1 MGTRAARRGYTEGMK
16 LYAPLRTY
24 TPKHWDLSGLT
35 GISDA
40 TLETHFSLYEG
51 YVKNTNL
58 LNERLTELRE
68 QRGNKGDNPAFS
80 EIVRRLAFEY
90 NGMRLHEYY
99 FDNMQK
105 EPQELTKGRIHEMLG
120 QAFGGFEE
128 WKRDFMA
135 VGGMRG
141 IGWAIAYLDPVNKQ
155 ITNHWIND
163 HEAGHLAGF
172 APILVMDV
180 WEHAWI
186 KDYKPAEKSKY
197 IEAFFRH
204 IDWGVCESRLP

>member
-1 MGTRAARRGYTEGMK
+1 MHLRA
-16 LYAPLRTY
+16 Y
-24 TPKHWDLSGLT
+24 TPKKWDLSGLA

-40 TLETHFSLYEG
+40 TLETHFTLYEG

-58 LNERLTELRE
+58 LNEQLADLRQCGE
-68 QRGNKGDNPAFS
+68 NKGTNPKYA
-80 EIVRRLAFEY
+80 EIVRRLGFEY

-99 FDNMQK
+99 FDNMTK
-105 EPQELTKGRIHEMLG
+105 RPEELRSGRLHETLG
-120 QAFGGFEE
+120 DTYGGYEE

-141 IGWAIAYLDPVNKQ
+141 VGWAIAYYDCANHQ

-163 HEAGHLAGF
+163 HENGHLAGF
-172 APILVMDV
+172 VPVVVMDV
-180 WEHAWI
+180 WEHAFI
-186 KDYKPAEKSKY
+186 KDYKPADKDKY

-204 IDWGVCESRLP
+204 IDWEACEARLPHQ

>member
-1 MGTRAARRGYTEGMK
+1 MK
-16 LYAPLRTY
+16 LYSPMKTYAP
-24 TPKHWDLSGLT
+24 KKWSLSGLA

-40 TLETHFSLYEG
+40 TLETHFGLYEG

-58 LNERLTELRE
+58 LNEHLAQLRDAHRNTGSDPDFAEL
-68 QRGNKGDNPAFS
+68 
-80 EIVRRLAFEY
+80 VRRLGFEY
-90 NGMRLHEYY
+90 NGMRLHELY
-99 FDNMQK
+99 FDNLMSGSPG
-105 EPQELTKGRIHEMLG
+105 EPTSGSLHEALGRSY
-120 QAFGGFEE
+120 GGFEA

-141 IGWAIAYLDPVNKQ
+141 IGWAIAYLDTTNGQ

-163 HEAGHLAGF
+163 HENGHLAGF
-172 APILVMDV
+172 VPVLVMDV

-197 IEAFFRH
+197 VEAFFCNV
-204 IDWGVCESRLP
+204 DWGVCESRLPA